1 MKAISIPRRWTPKS
15 IRPGTV
21 IYDPNGHLAIVWK
34 IEPDGRLRYIDA
46 HPDNSLTRGF
56 YDLRF
61 VRASPGMGAGF
72 KNWRP
77 MRLEGARTGADGA
90 LVGGHIVL
98 AAQCRDCRFLPRPI
112 FRHRARPED
121 SDWKQGRF
129 VLNGQALDYYDYVR
143 AQHGG
148 RIAAASIP

>member
-1 MKAISIPRRWTPKS
+1 M
-15 IRPGTV
+15 
-21 IYDPNGHLAIVWK
+21 IYDPNGHLAIIWK

-77 MRLEGARTGADGA
+77 MRLEGARTRRRRRAGRRP
-90 LVGGHIVL
+90 
-98 AAQCRDCRFLPRPI
+98 CRAGRQRRHSPI
-112 FRHRARPED
+112 FPSTQFFGTGA
-121 SDWKQGRF
+121 
-129 VLNGQALDYYDYVR
+129 A
-143 AQHGG
+143 GG
-148 RIAAASIP
+148 RATGDRAALS